1 MISGAKD
8 LTQGPILR
16 QLYNLAI
23 PIMGTSF
30 VQMAYNLTDM
40 AWVGRLGSE
49 SIAAVGSVGILTWMA
64 SSIALLN
71 KVGSEVSVGHSVGMQ
86 DAKMARNFASHNITI
101 SIIISII
108 LGTIFFSFSRGI
120 ISLYGLSDS
129 ITFNAVNYLKI
140 ISTALPF
147 VFMSAAF
154 SGIFNACGRT
164 IVPFYI
170 NGVGLIMNMILD
182 PLLIFVFHMGTNG
195 AAIATWIAQ
204 FTVFILFVYKLKFKK
219 ALFNGIPFIVSL
231 KKEYT
236 KKILKLGVPVALLN
250 TLFAFVNIILG
261 KSASAQGGHLG
272 LMTLTTGG
280 QIEAVSWNTSQGF
293 SSALSSFV
301 AQNYAA
307 GKKNRIIKAF
317 QITIGLASFFGLLS
331 SFAFIFYG
339 NEIFSIFVPEVE
351 AYTTGGRYL
360 TIDGYSQIFMMIEIT
375 TQGMFYGVGR
385 SLPPAIIS
393 IGCNYFRIPL
403 SIWLISLG
411 MGLDGIWWSIS
422 ITSIMKGII
431 CIIWLYLIRKKLYIS
446 DQFA

>member
-49 SIAAVGSVGILTWMA
+49 SVAAVGSVGILTWMA

-108 LGTIFFSFSRGI
+108 LGTIFFSFSRSI